1 MTSWEERWN
10 RKLPPVEELHYE
22 LRPSFVSSLTWAHH
36 SAGRVAGMR
45 FSHYGLKRL
54 QADAGKR
61 RITSM
66 VSRSGVRG
74 APFVTP
80 DDVMHVVAGG
90 LLPPRKRPTMDLIRR
105 AAVLCEGARHFGSR
119 GDATTPETVVTYS
132 DFNDGTNALW
142 TKFVGQRKEKLLEIH
157 RDSVEVPEDL
167 RALYDWMNADEL
179 VVDEPILRAA
189 LLNWGLSLLYTMPAD
204 RMVIDAVIDQ
214 ELRAGFIDSRGLL
227 VLADSQAGELLMR
240 RDRYFDTRPV
250 VDGGLNSLFEEH
262 ALCVARALDELRE
275 RLLSYQDKE
284 ERLPWLMVRPPD
296 ELDRQI
302 YDIIEQLGAA
312 RCKQIHEELSDPPPL
327 RTLQRRLQRLAQDG
341 LVSKLGGRKDA
352 YYRIAEHM

>member
-1 MTSWEERWN
+1 
-10 RKLPPVEELHYE
+10 LFPCCALHYE
-22 LRPSFVSSLTWAHH
+22 LRPSLVSSLTWVHH

-66 VSRSGVRG
+66 VYTSGVRG
-74 APFVTP
+74 APGVTP

-90 LLPPRKRPTMDLIRR
+90 LLPPRKRPTMNLIRR

-119 GDATTPETVVTYS
+119 GDVTTPETVVTYR

-157 RDSVEVPEDL
+157 RDSVEVPDDL
-167 RALYDWMNADEL
+167 RALYDWMNDDEL
-179 VVDEPILRAA
+179 VAEEPILRAA
-189 LLNWGLSLLYTMPAD
+189 LLNWGPSLLYTMPAD
-204 RMVIDAVIDQ
+204 QMVIDAVIDQ
-214 ELRAGFIDSRGLL
+214 ELCAGFIDAHGLL
-227 VLADSQAGELLMR
+227 VLADSSAGETLMTDGR
-240 RDRYFDTRPV
+240 SGDVRPV
-250 VDGGLNSLFEEH
+250 IDGKLNGLFEKH
-262 ALCVARALDELRE
+262 TLGVARALDELHDT
-275 RLLSYQDKE
+275 LLSYQDKE
-284 ERLPWLMVRPPD
+284 ECLPWLMVRPPD

-302 YDIIEQLGAA
+302 YDIIERLGAA
-312 RCKQIHEELSDPPPL
+312 RSKQIHAELNDPPPL

-341 LVSKLGGRKDA
+341 LVSKQGGRKDA
-352 YYRIAEHM
+352 YYRIAEHQ